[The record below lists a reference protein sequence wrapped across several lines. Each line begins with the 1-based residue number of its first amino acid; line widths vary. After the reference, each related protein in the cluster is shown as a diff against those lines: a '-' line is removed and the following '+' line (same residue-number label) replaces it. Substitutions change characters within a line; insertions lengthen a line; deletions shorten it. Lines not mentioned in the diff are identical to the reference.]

1 MSNLK
6 IYQEAGFEGF
16 KTIRELMDDINAVPK
31 DKGIYLI
38 LQDSKSMPNFI
49 KQGTGGFFKEK
60 NPNVPIQD
68 LEKNWIK
75 DEPVLYIGKAG
86 GKTQKKDGTV
96 SNSKATL
103 QSRIEQYMRF
113 GQGEPIGHWGGRLIW
128 QLADAKDLIVC
139 WKVLGKD
146 EEPREVEKNMIQ
158 EFKKGHG
165 GKRPFANLQD

>member
-1 MSNLK
+1 MEERRYGLFAE
-6 IYQEAGFEGF
+6 Y
-16 KTIRELMDDINAVPK
+16 P
-31 DKGIYLI
+31 YLI

-49 KQGTGGFFKEK
+49 NQGTGGFFKEK

>member
-31 DKGIYLI
+31 DKGIYLS

-49 KQGTGGFFKEK
+49 NQGTGGFFKEK

-146 EEPREVEKNMIQ
+146 EEPREVEKNIIQ